1 MKLIKFL
8 IAIIIV
14 ATLAINLNSC
24 KRDKE
29 DCFDPTNPQCKNYD
43 PCYGQKPVIA
53 DIELS
58 QRYSPFGSGE
68 ITTKYSDTGIIFPN
82 SQIRF
87 HCPIEGAKYTW
98 TLGAETITSQTF
110 ERMFSRFTVPVGEYT
125 VKLTVEKDPNK
136 NCFPADDGIDTY
148 TKKFKIVPM
157 CSLAILGLFKGK
169 WDNLPQKDSGLIS
182 MRVFTSMNYL
192 DSCGEGASVF
202 RFTNLTGN
210 NDTLL
215 GDYIYLSNTVMIND
229 RISSMGLAN
238 GRFKINLQDSTVLMT
253 YTVNN
258 VPFTFRGRRLSN

>member
-1 MKLIKFL
+1 MKLLKYLTL
-8 IAIIIV
+8 ILFTG
-14 ATLAINLNSC
+14 TLAISLNSC

-43 PCYGQKPVIA
+43 PCYGKKPVMA
-53 DIELS
+53 DIEIS
-58 QRYSPFGSGE
+58 QRVKNFGSDSLSKAYFNE
-68 ITTKYSDTGIIFPN
+68 TEIFPY

-87 HCPIEGAKYTW
+87 HCPLEGAKYTW

-110 ERMFSRFTVPVGEYT
+110 ERIFEGFQVPYGEYT
-125 VKLTVEKDPNK
+125 VKLTVEKEPNK

-148 TKKFKIVPM
+148 TKKFKIVPT

-192 DSCGEGASVF
+192 DSCGTSLF
-202 RFTNLTGN
+202 RFTNLTSN
-210 NDTLL
+210 QDTLL
-215 GDYIYLSNTVMIND
+215 GDNIYVSNTEIIND
-229 RISSMGLAN
+229 RVESTGLAN

-253 YTVNN
+253 YTVNG
-258 VPFTFRGRRLSN
+258 VPFTFRGRRLSK